1 MKVLEVKNLTK
12 RFGGFA
18 AVKNLSFDLEQG
30 KITSIIGPNGAGKT
44 TAIRLISGEIDPTH
58 GEIVFKGRRITRSS
72 LNRHALLGISRTFQ
86 VPSVF
91 NELSVID
98 NLRTAVRAVG
108 VEKKEGGDRCTQILE
123 EVGMEKEMH
132 VFPRE
137 LSHHK
142 KRILEWCMSVIQEPD
157 VLLMDELGAGL
168 ADSEL
173 SMLYD
178 LIKQKADTI
187 TPLFVEHRLEFVFRI
202 SDKVIVLN
210 QGAKLAEGTPGEI
223 KKNEEVRV
231 AYCGDEY
238 GEGD

>member
-1 MKVLEVKNLTK
+1 MKVLEVNNLTK
-12 RFGGFA
+12 KFGGFA
-18 AVKNLSFDLEQG
+18 AVKNLSFDLEPG

-44 TAIRLISGEIDPTH
+44 TAIRLISGELDPTH
-58 GEIVFKGRRITRSS
+58 GEIIFKGKRITKSS
-72 LNRHALLGISRTFQ
+72 INRHALLGISRTFQ

-98 NLRTAVRAVG
+98 NLRTAVRAKG
-108 VEKKEGGDRCTQILE
+108 AEKRIHDDKCREILE
-123 EVGMEKEMH
+123 EVGMLQDMH
-132 VFPRE
+132 VFPNK

-142 KRILEWCMSVIQEPD
+142 KRILEWCMGVVQEPD

-173 SMLYD
+173 AMLYD
-178 LIKQKADTI
+178 LIKKKADTI

-210 QGAKLAEGTPGEI
+210 QGAKLAEGSPDEI
-223 KKNEEVRV
+223 KNNEEVRV

-238 GEGD
+238 SEGD